1 MTCLQGV
8 APQKTVFKYLQE
20 IITNIKNENIE
31 ILLAGM
37 KATTS
42 RGLSYKKKFD
52 VTRSYQKIMI
62 YFFSFG

>member
-1 MTCLQGV
+1 MLQGV
-8 APQKTVFKYLQE
+8 APQKTKKNLQE

-42 RGLSYKKKFD
+42 RGLSD
-52 VTRSYQKIMI
+52 P
-62 YFFSFG
+62 